1 MSKRQFKTQASS
13 ARALPINKG
22 FGGFGGFGA
31 TPPSTLSYIA
41 ELPDLTSI
49 SDPNIVVA
57 FKSLSKSDGT
67 TKTKALDVLDDYIS
81 KQGDGGVEEPVLE
94 AWVCPPSSLFFYR

>member
-13 ARALPINKG
+13 SRALPINNK
-22 FGGFGGFGA
+22 GFGGFGA
-31 TPPSTLSYIA
+31 TPPSTLSYVA
-41 ELPDLTSI
+41 ELPDLSSI
-49 SDPNIVVA
+49 SDPNIAVA

-67 TKTKALDVLDDYIS
+67 TKTKALDVLDEYIS

-94 AWVCPPSSLFFYR
+94 AWVCFPHSPFYNST